1 MKAIGY
7 EWRLREVM
15 AAKGLF
21 ATTKLVPLLRERGI
35 DLSASQIYRL
45 AAEKPERLNMQ
56 VLVALMDI
64 LECSADDLV
73 RKVDLGAA
81 VAATGTDGPD
91 RSSSGTA
98 VLREKGLRPPRAR
111 VLPPDA

>member
-45 AAEKPERLNMQ
+45 AAEKPERLNMH

-73 RKVDLGAA
+73 RKVDLGASA
-81 VAATGTDGPD
+81 AATGTDGSD
-91 RSSSGTA
+91 RSAGGTA

>member
-7 EWRLREVM
+7 EWRLREMM

-21 ATTKLVPLLRERGI
+21 ATTKLVPLLRDRGI
-35 DLSASQIYRL
+35 ELSASQIYRL

-81 VAATGTDGPD
+81 AAVTGTDGPE
-91 RSSSGTA
+91 RSSSGAA
-98 VLREKGLRPPRAR
+98 VLRGKGLRPPRAR